1 MLSCPGGGIRPD
13 TMRNP
18 FSEES
23 QLNHD
28 FETTS
33 GQEPKASNLASL
45 PGHPRIQLN
54 DLPQL
59 FDFLEREFCAPD
71 LEKMA
76 PHLWMVS
83 TQSSAN
89 ICPLH
94 HEKVRGREIVVTE
107 DPRLHLVW
115 IHDRIFIKPIP
126 RYLFSHAFWTHY
138 LLNDKSPL
146 GCRQEIIRR
155 SALGYLRTYY
165 HLIKHESD
173 FHIARDDRLR
183 LIPIQV
189 DWAQFSNF
197 TSQFDCIEDVDVS
210 RRYAFGELRLTRLN
224 FYAKIFLRKFQ
235 FQDVHSQYAAYF
247 SRFYGPFLFIF
258 GILSLVL
265 NMMQVELSVE
275 QVTTAKWGS
284 FWSLCRWFSVL
295 GIAWIGCL
303 ALMLSLLLIGM
314 ILNEWVYAI
323 KVLRTK
329 RRERRG
335 ESFG

>member
-1 MLSCPGGGIRPD
+1 
-13 TMRNP
+13 MRSP
-18 FSEES
+18 FSRAS

-33 GQEPKASNLASL
+33 GQEPKSSNLSSL

-54 DLPQL
+54 DLPHL
-59 FDFLEREFCAPD
+59 TDFLEREFCAPD

-76 PHLWMVS
+76 PRLWMMS

-89 ICPLH
+89 IFPLH

-126 RYLFSHAFWTHY
+126 RYLFSHHFWTHY

-146 GCRQEIIRR
+146 GCQQEIIRR

-189 DWAQFSNF
+189 DWTQFSDF
-197 TSQFDCIEDVDVS
+197 TSQFDSIEDVDVS
-210 RRYAFGELRLTRLN
+210 SRYAFGELRLTRLN
-224 FYAKIFLRKFQ
+224 FYAKIFLYKFQ
-235 FQDVHSQYAAYF
+235 FQDVH
-247 SRFYGPFLFIF
+247 
-258 GILSLVL
+258 
-265 NMMQVELSVE
+265 
-275 QVTTAKWGS
+275 
-284 FWSLCRWFSVL
+284 
-295 GIAWIGCL
+295 
-303 ALMLSLLLIGM
+303 
-314 ILNEWVYAI
+314 
-323 KVLRTK
+323 
-329 RRERRG
+329 
-335 ESFG
+335 

>member
-1 MLSCPGGGIRPD
+1 MLSSLGGIERD
-13 TMRNP
+13 IMRHP
-18 FSEES
+18 FSRES

-28 FETTS
+28 FETPS
-33 GQEPKASNLASL
+33 AQGPMASNLSFL
-45 PGHPRIQLN
+45 PGHPRIRLN
-54 DLPQL
+54 DAPQL
-59 FDFLEREFCAPD
+59 INFLEREFCAPD
-71 LEKMA
+71 LEQMA
-76 PHLWMVS
+76 PHLWMMS

-89 ICPLH
+89 ISPLH

-138 LLNDKSPL
+138 LLNINSPL
-146 GCRQEIIRR
+146 GRRREIIRR

-183 LIPIQV
+183 LIPVQV
-189 DWAQFSNF
+189 DWPQFSDF
-197 TSQFDCIEDVDVS
+197 TSQFDCVEDTDVS
-210 RRYAFGELRLTRLN
+210 GRYAFGELRLTRLN
-224 FYAKIFLRKFQ
+224 FYAKFFLWKFH

-265 NMMQVELSVE
+265 NMMQVEMSVE
-275 QVTTAKWGS
+275 QVTMAKWRS
-284 FWSLCRWFSVL
+284 FWSICRWFSLTSIV
-295 GIAWIGCL
+295 WIGCL
-303 ALMLSLLLIGM
+303 TLAFSLLLIGM
-314 ILNEWVYAI
+314 IVNEWVYAI
-323 KVLRTK
+323 KVLRIK
-329 RRERRG
+329 RREQCS
-335 ESFG
+335 EP

>member
-1 MLSCPGGGIRPD
+1 
-13 TMRNP
+13 MRSP
-18 FSEES
+18 FSKES

-28 FETTS
+28 FEPTS
-33 GQEPKASNLASL
+33 GREPKASNLASL

-59 FDFLEREFCAPD
+59 VDFLEREFCAPD
-71 LEKMA
+71 LEEMA
-76 PHLWMVS
+76 PRLWMMS

-89 ICPLH
+89 ISPLH

-146 GCRQEIIRR
+146 GNRQEIIRR

-189 DWAQFSNF
+189 DWAKFSDF
-197 TSQFDCIEDVDVS
+197 TSRFDCIKDVDVS
-210 RRYAFGELRLTRLN
+210 GRYAFGQLRLTRLN
-224 FYAKIFLRKFQ
+224 FYAKIFLGKFW

-258 GILSLVL
+258 GILSVVL

-275 QVTTAKWGS
+275 QLTTAKWRS
-284 FWSLCRWFSVL
+284 FWSLCRWFSVI
-295 GIAWIGCL
+295 GIACIGCL

-314 ILNEWVYAI
+314 IINEWVYAI

-335 ESFG
+335 ESIA